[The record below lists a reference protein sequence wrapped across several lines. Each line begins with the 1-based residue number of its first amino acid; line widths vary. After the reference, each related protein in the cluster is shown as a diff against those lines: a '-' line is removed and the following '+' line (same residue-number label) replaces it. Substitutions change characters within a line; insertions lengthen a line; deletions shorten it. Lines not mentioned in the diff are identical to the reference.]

1 MHNRLFGG
9 NGSFGGFTNVI
20 ERGPGWIVCV
30 PSSSDPPPDDKLPFA
45 LSQGL
50 DQWLR
55 AQPAVRVRSTLPII
69 KGGDTIGIHVWY
81 DGEVSKPSTENPGRS
96 S

>member
-9 NGSFGGFTNVI
+9 NGSSKGYTNVI
-20 ERGPGWIVCV
+20 ELGPGWVLFV
-30 PSSSDPPPDDKLPFA
+30 ASQSDPPPAEELPYA

-50 DQWLR
+50 EQWLPS
-55 AQPAVRVRSTLPII
+55 QQAVRVRSTLPIL

-81 DGEVSKPSTENPGRS
+81 DAAG
-96 S
+96 